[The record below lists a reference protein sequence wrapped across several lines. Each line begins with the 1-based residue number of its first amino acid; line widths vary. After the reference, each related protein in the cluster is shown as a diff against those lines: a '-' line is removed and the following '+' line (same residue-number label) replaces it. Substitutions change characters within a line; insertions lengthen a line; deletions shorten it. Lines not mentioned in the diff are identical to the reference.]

1 MTQREVYAH
10 GTVAARPATI
20 AAVLIAMLGVTA
32 ACWAVAVGQM
42 EGMDMGTAT
51 TLGSFW
57 FFLAVWV
64 AMMAAMMLPGAIPA
78 ALRRAGDGS
87 GVRAVPPF
95 VGSYLAV
102 WAVAGVMVYALYRP
116 HGTVVAGG
124 AVIGAGLYEL
134 TPLKRHFRQR
144 CRDSVRS
151 GVGFGM
157 SCVGSS
163 AGLMLMLVVLGVM
176 SLTWMAVAAVLVV
189 GQKLLPARAAVDVPL
204 ALAIVGLGIFILVA
218 PSALPGL
225 TPAMHSMT
233 PAM

>member
-1 MTQREVYAH
+1 MTQSEVYAR
-10 GTVAARPATI
+10 GAVSARSAATAG
-20 AAVLIAMLGVTA
+20 VLIAMLGVTA
-32 ACWAVAVGQM
+32 ACWAVAVNQM
-42 EGMDMGTAT
+42 QGMDMGTET

-57 FFLAVWV
+57 FFVAVWV
-64 AMMAAMMLPGAIPA
+64 AMTAAMMLPGAIPA
-78 ALRRAGDGS
+78 ALRRAKDGS
-87 GVRAVPPF
+87 GVRAVPLF

-102 WAVAGVMVYALYRP
+102 WALAGVVLYALYRP
-116 HGTVVAGG
+116 HGTAVAGG
-124 AVIGAGLYEL
+124 AVMAAGLYEL

-144 CRDSVRS
+144 CRASVRS

-157 SCVGSS
+157 YCVGSS

-176 SLTWMAVAAVLVV
+176 SLTFMAVAAVLIV
-189 GQKLLPARAAVDVPL
+189 GQKLLPTWAALDVPL
-204 ALAIVGLGIFILVA
+204 AVAIVGLGIFILVA

>member
-10 GTVAARPATI
+10 GPVAARTAS
-20 AAVLIAMLGVTA
+20 AAVLISMLGVTA
-32 ACWAVAVGQM
+32 VCWAVAVQQM
-42 EGMDMGTAT
+42 QGMDVGTAT
-51 TLGSFW
+51 ALGSFW
-57 FFLAVWV
+57 FFVAVWV
-64 AMMAAMMLPGAIPA
+64 AMMGAMMLPGAIPA

-87 GVRAVPPF
+87 GVRTVPLF
-95 VGSYLAV
+95 VASYLAV
-102 WAVAGVMVYALYRP
+102 WAVAGVVVYALYRP
-116 HGTVVAGG
+116 HGTVVAG
-124 AVIGAGLYEL
+124 AVVIATGLYEL

-144 CRDSVRS
+144 CREGVRS
-151 GVGFGM
+151 GVGFGI

-176 SLTWMAVAAVLVV
+176 SLTWMAVAAVLIV
-189 GQKLLPARAAVDVPL
+189 GQKLLPPRVAVDVPL

-218 PSALPGL
+218 PSVLPGL